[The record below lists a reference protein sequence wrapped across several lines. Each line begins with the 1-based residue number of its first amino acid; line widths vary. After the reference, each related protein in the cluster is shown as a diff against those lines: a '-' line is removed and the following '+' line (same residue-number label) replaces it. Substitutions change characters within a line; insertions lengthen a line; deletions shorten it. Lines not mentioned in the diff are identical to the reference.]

1 MQRRIEELCKA
12 YSDLTPAE
20 IKIVERLAEHLQTIA
35 DLTQA
40 DIFIDCITRD
50 PDAAIV
56 VAEAKPRTARSLYR
70 FSVVGQLALRQNEPA
85 VIRTHQTGLPT
96 LGMRGVSQEGVPI
109 KQSVVPLFGE
119 GGRTIGCLIMEQDI
133 TEQVSQ
139 EKRVK
144 DLLETTEQL
153 SETLFNLA
161 FAQGKI
167 SDILPDG
174 LLIVNRQGLISYYN
188 NAARDIFG
196 RVGWREGE
204 LSGKRIDEI
213 LPELDLRD
221 DILSEQ
227 MYIECQISGLNL
239 AITFVPLRGPEE
251 ACGALV
257 LVRDITEIRVK
268 ERELMLQS
276 VVMKEIHHRI
286 KNNLQAVASLL
297 RIQARRV
304 DSEGARKAFADSIS
318 RILSIA
324 VVHDVLSK
332 EGVELVEIKNVFSKI
347 VEEVIASIVDPRKD
361 IVFSLDVDSVLMPSK
376 QATSLALVFNELV
389 HNAIEHAFVGRFSG
403 KVEIRLRR
411 EGNQVALLVV
421 DDGVGLREDFSLTKS
436 RNLGLSIIKTL
447 VEEDLGG
454 TISIDGR
461 SGTKVEVRFPYPQP
475 VLGASSKR

>member
-12 YSDLTPAE
+12 HSDLTPAE
-20 IKIVERLAEHLQTIA
+20 IKTVERLAEHLQTIA

-204 LSGKRIDEI
+204 LAGKRINEI

-304 DSEGARKAFADSIS
+304 DSDGARKAFADSIS

-332 EGVELVEIKNVFSKI
+332 EGVELVEIRNVFSKI

-403 KVEIRLRR
+403 RVDIRLRR
-411 EGNQVALLVV
+411 EGNQVSLLVV

-461 SGTKVEVRFPYPQP
+461 SGTRVEVRFPYPQP
-475 VLGASSKR
+475 VLGAFSRP